1 MRGPKVAPACARF
14 IHRVRRFPLILFSCI
29 VHPILPNPSKPDD
42 AFIHPEL
49 RQGVRYMP
57 RPALVTGPDRRSIRL
72 ARLLVRL
79 GSAGARPLKGVSV
92 EDARFPG
99 LAGAPAVKLRLYH
112 PQGMRP
118 DAPALL
124 WFHGGG
130 YYMGAMG
137 MDDRRCSEFALEL
150 GALVA
155 SVDYRLAP
163 EHPFPAAL
171 EDGYS
176 ALVGLSA
183 RARDLGIDPAR
194 IAIGGASAGG
204 GLAAALAQVAHDRQ
218 AVRPAFQLLIYP
230 MLDDRTGLSG
240 DPDEARRRV
249 WGVSDNRF
257 GWAAYLG
264 HNTDRSNPPAYASA
278 ARRADLSGLP
288 PAWIG
293 VGALDLFH
301 DEDVAYAARLRACG
315 VACDTVVVPGA
326 YHGFDVVAPKA
337 GVVIGFKRDQVAALR
352 HAFIEAAIS
361 ATTHNIS

>member
-1 MRGPKVAPACARF
+1 M
-14 IHRVRRFPLILFSCI
+14 
-29 VHPILPNPSKPDD
+29 PNTSRPDD
-42 AFIHPEL
+42 SLIHPEL

-57 RPALVTGPDRRSIRL
+57 RPAPVAGPDRRSVRL

-79 GSAGARPLKGVSV
+79 GSAGARPLPGVCV
-92 EDARFPG
+92 ENARFPG
-99 LAGAPAVKLRLYH
+99 PPGEPGVRVRLYR
-112 PQGMRP
+112 PPGLRP

-124 WFHGGG
+124 WLHGGG

-137 MDDRRCSEFALEL
+137 MDDRRCSEFALEA
-150 GALVA
+150 GMLVV

-171 EDGYS
+171 EDGYA

-183 RARDLGIDPAR
+183 RAAELGIDRAR

-230 MLDDRTGLSG
+230 MLDDRTGVAA
-240 DPDEARRRV
+240 DPDAEGRRV
-249 WGVSDNRF
+249 WGASDNRY

-264 HNTDRSNPPAYASA
+264 QGADRANPPPYAAA
-278 ARRADLSGLP
+278 ARRADLAGLP

-315 VACDTVVVPGA
+315 IACETVVVPGA

-337 GVVIGFKRDQVAALR
+337 NVVIGFKLDQVAALR

-361 ATTHNIS
+361 ATTRNIS

>member
-1 MRGPKVAPACARF
+1 MPNTAR
-14 IHRVRRFPLILFSCI
+14 
-29 VHPILPNPSKPDD
+29 PDD

-57 RPALVTGPDRRSIRL
+57 RPAPVAGRDQRSVRL
-72 ARLLVRL
+72 ARLVVRL
-79 GSAGARPLKGVSV
+79 GSAGARPLPGVSA
-92 EDARFPG
+92 ENAHFPG
-99 LAGAPAVKLRLYH
+99 PTGAPAVRVRLY
-112 PQGMRP
+112 RP
-118 DAPALL
+118 PDLRPNAPALL
-124 WFHGGG
+124 WLHGGG
-130 YYMGAMG
+130 YTMGTLG

-171 EDGYS
+171 EDGYA

-183 RARDLGIDPAR
+183 RAGQLGIDPAR

-204 GLAAALAQVAHDRQ
+204 GLAAALAQVAQDRQ
-218 AVRPAFQLLIYP
+218 AVRPVFQLLIYP
-230 MLDDRTGLSG
+230 MLDNRTGLSG

-264 HNTDRSNPPAYASA
+264 RDADRSNPPAYASA

-301 DEDVAYAARLRACG
+301 DEDVAFAARLRACG
-315 VACDTVVVPGA
+315 VACETVVVPGA

-352 HAFIEAAIS
+352 HAFF
-361 ATTHNIS
+361 